1 MTTTAWLAPV
11 RHLAPGSLERYL
23 ESQAAH
29 GRHLHDVDVWSPLR
43 LRFDDGEQAQVRYV
57 VDRRANPAP
66 ADYYTFREDRGWDH
80 VGAVG
85 PLHVWRMEYTGER
98 PVGFIND
105 EVYRNAHRWSLS
117 LGILAVVT
125 LLGAVL
131 LGIVSAI
138 DPVDGASPRDFWA
151 PAIAFA
157 VVGVIAAVV
166 SAQLSRGERPTAAER
181 FPELVHH

>member
-11 RHLAPGSLERYL
+11 RHLSPDSFERYL
-23 ESQAAH
+23 EQQAAR
-29 GRHLHDVDVWSPLR
+29 GRHLHDVDLWSPVR
-43 LRFDDGEQAQVRYV
+43 LRFDEGEQAQVRYV

-66 ADYYTFREDRGWDH
+66 SDYFTFREDDGWEH

-85 PLHVWRMEYTGER
+85 ALHVWRMEYVGNR
-98 PVGFIND
+98 PAGFIND
-105 EVYRNAHRWSLS
+105 EVYQSAHRWSLR
-117 LGILAVVT
+117 LGVLAAVA

-131 LGIVSAI
+131 LGIVAGV
-138 DPVDGASPRDFWA
+138 DPTTSASPRDFWA

-157 VVGVIAAVV
+157 VVGVIAAIV
-166 SAQLSRGERPTAAER
+166 SAQLSRGKRPAAADR